1 MFDTNVKTMSATL
14 KIYNDQETEPLE
26 DFFIHLSTELGND
39 VGQRVEAVTIVDDDR
54 KDILNKGF

>member
-14 KIYNDQETEPLE
+14 KIYNDQEAEPLE

-39 VGQRVEAVTIVDDDR
+39 VGQRVEVVTIVDDDR
-54 KDILNKGF
+54 KDTLYKWF